1 MGRAWEGGDLKMAMA
16 EAHCWVVVLLG
27 VKLISAN
34 GCGCYE
40 YSSLVVGWWPAVP
53 HHCTPYTSGLEVLV
67 GGECSRLGYWAVTSL
82 GVSSSLDGMGGR
94 PWMCGMGW
102 PKLLTVSSL
111 AEMPDSGPD
120 WRVCMSLRTP
130 QCL

>member
-1 MGRAWEGGDLKMAMA
+1 MPK
-16 EAHCWVVVLLG
+16 VLLVPG
-27 VKLISAN
+27 SRVT
-34 GCGCYE
+34 Y
-40 YSSLVVGWWPAVP
+40 LVALRYRITVLRIRLDSR
-53 HHCTPYTSGLEVLV
+53 YLLV